1 MAKEKTDNT
10 QGHEEVVKP
19 QEDWTDSAFPEAND
33 KKDQG
38 LDEEKI
44 PTPDAAELP
53 NELPKSASDGSDEK
67 RYQYW
72 QSQADKMKAE
82 NETLRAQMEQQ
93 TAPAQQPAPPAEE
106 QVKDKEF
113 PPPPQR
119 PRKPA
124 GYNREEAISDPASQ
138 SARYHDVMDDWRDR
152 MDKYNNL
159 YAQYNVALAQ
169 ERMDALEGKIAEKEQ
184 QDLASAQQQQAMSE
198 LSDYVQAT
206 YNLSPEETQDFIQT
220 MSQPES
226 LNIGN
231 LVDLYKMKG
240 KQIINNVPTQVG
252 TQADW
257 RPEPSDTHKQVR
269 RAQQIPSP
277 MGVIPSKGEDRS
289 PVDSIMDEMIDNQNK
304 KNPF

>member
-1 MAKEKTDNT
+1 MAKEKIDNT

-19 QEDWTDSAFPEAND
+19 SQDWTNDAFPEAND
-33 KKDQG
+33 KQDQG
-38 LDEEKI
+38 LDTEKI
-44 PTPDAAELP
+44 PTPEQAEVKTEEKP
-53 NELPKSASDGSDEK
+53 VSKGNDEK

-82 NETLRAQMEQQ
+82 NEQLKAQAQQ
-93 TAPAQQPAPPAEE
+93 SQAQQPAPPAEE
-106 QVKDKEF
+106 EVKQKEF

-138 SARYHDVMDDWRDR
+138 SARYHEVMDDWRDR

-169 ERMDALEGKIAEKEQ
+169 ERMDALEGKIAQKEQ
-184 QDLASAQQQQAMSE
+184 AEVAAQQQSQAMGE
-198 LSDYVQAT
+198 LSEYVQAT
-206 YNLSPEETQDFIQT
+206 YDLSPEETQDFIQT

-240 KQIINNVPTQVG
+240 KQVINNVPTQVG
-252 TQADW
+252 TNAEW
-257 RPEPSDTHKQVR
+257 RPEPSDTHKQIR

-277 MGVIPSKGEDRS
+277 MGVIPSKGEEQA
-289 PVDSIMDEMIDNQNK
+289 PVDSIMDEMIDNHNK